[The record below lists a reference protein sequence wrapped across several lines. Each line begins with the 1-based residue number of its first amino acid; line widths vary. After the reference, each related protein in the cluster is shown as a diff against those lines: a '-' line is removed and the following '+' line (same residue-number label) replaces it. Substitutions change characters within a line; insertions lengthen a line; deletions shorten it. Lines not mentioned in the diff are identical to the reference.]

1 MTRLELITH
10 ARYRPLL
17 VTTQTLYPRW
27 SELLHGVRVEERR
40 TLIVVLPPAPQKT
53 RECLLAVGQSFQKRG
68 GKVRVIEAGPGVE
81 RYFAVRKRLSAS
93 RGRGGD

>member
-10 ARYRPLL
+10 VRYRPLL

-53 RECLLAVGQSFQKRG
+53 RECLLAVGRSFAKRG
-68 GKVRVIEAGPGVE
+68 GSVRVIEASVGVE
-81 RYFAVRKRLSAS
+81 KYFAVRQRLSE
-93 RGRGGD
+93 GRG